1 MQYWLVKSEPEDYSI
16 EMFEQ
21 EKSTIWTGVRNYT
34 ARNNLS
40 MMKEGDLCIFYRS
53 VVSPAAMGIV
63 KVTKEFFQ
71 DPTTD
76 EKAWVSVELSYV
88 STFNQPVSLKLIKQT
103 PSLEK
108 MTLLR
113 ISRLSVQPVLP
124 SEFEQIVELGNKVTD
139 KNGK

>member
-16 EMFEQ
+16 EMFES
-21 EKSTIWTGVRNYT
+21 EKSTYWTGVRNYT

-40 MMKEGDLCIFYRS
+40 MMKAGDICLFYRS
-53 VVSPAAMGIV
+53 VVSPAVMGIV
-63 KVTKEFFQ
+63 TVTKEFFQ

-76 EKAWVSVELSYV
+76 EKAWVSVELTYHA
-88 STFNQPVSLKLIKQT
+88 TFKNPVSLKTIKQT
-103 PSLEK
+103 PGLEK

-124 SEFEQIVELGNKVTD
+124 EEFDIIKALGDTMKD
-139 KNGK
+139 KDGK